1 MTTSKRDYYE
11 VLGVARDAT
20 PEDLKKAFRK
30 QALQYH
36 PDRNKAADA
45 SDKFKEVNEA
55 YQVLSD
61 PQRKAQYDQF
71 GHDGMNGQAGRGF
84 DGFEGFGGFGDIFD
98 SFFGGS
104 TRQAPNRGADLEF
117 QINVSFKEAAFGVPR
132 ELELNRMERCEHC
145 DGNRAEPGTDVIEC
159 STCHGEG
166 KVRRTQRTFFGQFQQ
181 VTACPT
187 CQGEGQQVK
196 TACTKCSGRGTER
209 KARKI
214 EVQIPPGVEHGT
226 KLLIHGE
233 GESGG
238 KGNRSGDL
246 YVHIGVERDRVF
258 KRRGNDVVMTAEVN
272 MAMAALGGIIDVV
285 TLKDAEE
292 YGSAEIEIKPGTQSG
307 AITRIKGA
315 GIPHLNSAGRRG
327 DQLVELKV
335 VTPKNLDDRQTEL
348 LQELAESFGLERVSD
363 GSGSGLGLFDRFKDA
378 FRGEDSSS

>member
-11 VLGVARDAT
+11 ILGAARDAT

-45 SDKFKEVNEA
+45 SDRFKEVNEA

-71 GHDGMNGQAGRGF
+71 GHEGVNGQAGRGF

-104 TRQAPNRGADLEF
+104 TRQASNRGADLEF
-117 QINVSFKEAAFGVPR
+117 QINVSFREAAFGVPR
-132 ELELNRMERCEHC
+132 ELELKRMERCERC
-145 DGNRAEPGTDVIEC
+145 DGKRAEPGTDIIEC

-196 TACTKCSGRGTER
+196 TACSKCSGRGTER
-209 KARKI
+209 KSRKI
-214 EVQIPPGVEHGT
+214 EVQIPAGVEHGT

-238 KGNRSGDL
+238 TGSQNGDL
-246 YVHIGVERDRVF
+246 YVHIGVQRDKVF
-258 KRRGNDVVMTAEVN
+258 SRRGNDVLMTAEVN
-272 MAMAALGGIIDVV
+272 MAMAALGGIINVE
-285 TLKDAEE
+285 TLE
-292 YGSAEIEIKPGTQSG
+292 GSADIDIKAGTQSG

-315 GIPHLNSAGRRG
+315 GIPHINAGGRRG

-335 VTPKNLDDRQTEL
+335 VTPKKLDDRQTEL
-348 LQELAESFGLERVSD
+348 LQQLAESFGLERVSD
-363 GSGSGLGLFDRFKDA
+363 GSGSGSGIFDRFKDA
-378 FRGEDSSS
+378 FRGDEANS

>member
-30 QALQYH
+30 QALKHH
-36 PDRNKAADA
+36 PDRNKEAGA
-45 SDKFKEVNEA
+45 SDRFKEINEA

-71 GHDGMNGQAGRGF
+71 GHEGVNGQAGRGF

-117 QINVSFKEAAFGVPR
+117 QINVSFRDAAFGVPR
-132 ELELNRMERCEHC
+132 ELELNRMERCERC
-145 DGNRAEPGTDVIEC
+145 DGNRVEPGTDVVEC

-187 CQGEGQQVK
+187 CQGEGQQIK
-196 TACTKCSGRGTER
+196 TACKQCSGKGTER
-209 KARKI
+209 KSRTI
-214 EVQIPPGVEHGT
+214 EVQVPPGVEHGT
-226 KLLIHGE
+226 RLLIHGE

-238 KGNRSGDL
+238 RGNGNGDL
-246 YVHIGVERDRVF
+246 YVHIGVQRDNVF
-258 KRRGNDVVMTAEVN
+258 SRRGNDVLMTADIN
-272 MAMAALGGIIDVV
+272 MAMAALGGIINVE
-285 TLKDAEE
+285 TLE
-292 YGSAEIEIKPGTQSG
+292 GSADIDIKPGTQSG
-307 AITRIKGA
+307 SVTRIKNA
-315 GIPHLNSAGRRG
+315 GIPHMGTAGRRG

-335 VTPKNLDDRQTEL
+335 VTPKKLDDEQTEL
-348 LQELAESFGLERVSD
+348 LQKLAESFGLERVSEN
-363 GSGSGLGLFDRFKDA
+363 SGSEQGIFDRFKDA
-378 FRGEDSSS
+378 FRGEDSDS

>member
-11 VLGVARDAT
+11 VLGAARDAT

-36 PDRNKAADA
+36 PDRNKSADA
-45 SDKFKEVNEA
+45 SDRFKEVNEA

-61 PQRKAQYDQF
+61 PKRKAQYDQF
-71 GHDGMNGQAGRGF
+71 GHEGMNGQAGSGF

-104 TRQAPNRGADLEF
+104 TRQTTNRGADLEF
-117 QINVSFKEAAFGVPR
+117 QINISFRDAAFGVAR
-132 ELELNRMERCEHC
+132 ELELNRMESCERC
-145 DGNRAEPGTDVIEC
+145 DGNRAEPGTDIVEC

-187 CQGEGQQVK
+187 CQGEGRQIK
-196 TACTKCSGRGTER
+196 TACKKCSGRGTER
-209 KARKI
+209 QSRKI
-214 EVQIPPGVEHGT
+214 EVKIPAGVEHGV

-238 KGNRSGDL
+238 KGVQNGDL
-246 YVHIGVERDRVF
+246 YVHIGVQRDKVF
-258 KRRGNDVVMTAEVN
+258 TRHGNDVLMTAQVN
-272 MAMAALGGIIDVV
+272 MAMAALGGIINVETLEGSIDIDV
-285 TLKDAEE
+285 
-292 YGSAEIEIKPGTQSG
+292 KPGTQSG
-307 AITRIKGA
+307 AVTRIKSA
-315 GIPHLNSAGRRG
+315 GIPHMSAAGRRG

-335 VTPKNLDDRQTEL
+335 MTPKKLSDHQAEL
-348 LQELAESFGLERVSD
+348 LQELAESFGLERVKEN
-363 GSGSGLGLFDRFKDA
+363 SGADQGIFDRFKDA
-378 FRGEDSSS
+378 FRSEDSNS

>member
-1 MTTSKRDYYE
+1 MTTKTDFYE
-11 VLGVARDAT
+11 TLGVARNAT
-20 PEDLKKAFRK
+20 AEDIKKAYRK
-30 QALQYH
+30 LAFQFH
-36 PDRNKAADA
+36 PDRNKDA
-45 SDKFKEVNEA
+45 GATERFKEISEA

-61 PQRKAQYDQF
+61 PKRKAQYDQF
-71 GHDGMNGQAGRGF
+71 GHEGVNGQGGRGF

-104 TRQAPNRGADLEF
+104 TRQGSGRGADLEF

-132 ELELNRMERCEHC
+132 ELEMNRMERCDHC
-145 DGNRAEPGTDVIEC
+145 HGNRAEPGTDVVEC

-209 KARKI
+209 KSRKI

-238 KGNRSGDL
+238 NGNQSGDL

-258 KRRGNDVVMTAEVN
+258 KRRGNDVIMTAEVN
-272 MAMAALGGIIDVV
+272 MAMAALGGIINVE
-285 TLKDAEE
+285 TLKDAVDT
-292 YGSAEIEIKPGTQSG
+292 GSADIDIKPGTQSG
-307 AITRIKGA
+307 SIIRIKGA

-335 VTPKNLDDRQTEL
+335 VTPKDLDERQTEL
-348 LQELAESFGLERVSD
+348 LQQLAESFGLERVSD
-363 GSGSGLGLFDRFKDA
+363 GSGSGAGIFDRFKDA
-378 FRGEDSSS
+378 FRG

>member
-45 SDKFKEVNEA
+45 SDRFKEVNEA

-71 GHDGMNGQAGRGF
+71 GHEGVNGQSGRGF

-104 TRQAPNRGADLEF
+104 SHQAANRGADLEF
-117 QINVSFKEAAFGVPR
+117 QINVSFRDAAFGVAR
-132 ELELNRMERCEHC
+132 ELELNRMERCERC
-145 DGNRAEPGTDVIEC
+145 DGNKAEPGTDIIEC

-196 TACTKCSGRGTER
+196 TACKLCSGRGTER
-209 KARKI
+209 KSRKI
-214 EVQIPPGVEHGT
+214 EVKIPAGVEHGV

-238 KGNRSGDL
+238 SGVQNGDL
-246 YVHIGVERDRVF
+246 YVHIGVQRDKVF
-258 KRRGNDVVMTAEVN
+258 TRHGNDVMMTAEVN
-272 MAMAALGGIIDVV
+272 MAMAALGGIINVETLEGSIDIDV
-285 TLKDAEE
+285 
-292 YGSAEIEIKPGTQSG
+292 KPGTQSG
-307 AITRIKGA
+307 AVTRIKSA
-315 GIPHLNSAGRRG
+315 GIPHMGTAGRRG

-335 VTPKNLDDRQTEL
+335 MTPSKLNDRQTEL
-348 LQELAESFGLERVSD
+348 LQELAESFGLERVIET
-363 GSGSGLGLFDRFKDA
+363 SGSDQGIFDRFKDA
-378 FRGEDSSS
+378 FRGEGSNS

>member
-11 VLGVARDAT
+11 VLGAARDAT

-30 QALQYH
+30 QALKYH
-36 PDRNKAADA
+36 PDRNKAEDA
-45 SDKFKEVNEA
+45 SERFKEVNEA

-71 GHDGMNGQAGRGF
+71 GHAGVNGRAGRGF

-104 TRQAPNRGADLEF
+104 TRQASSRGADLEF
-117 QINVSFKEAAFGVPR
+117 QINVSFREAAFGVPR
-132 ELELNRMERCEHC
+132 ELELNRMERCERC

-196 TACTKCSGRGTER
+196 TACTQCSGRGVER
-209 KARKI
+209 KNRKI
-214 EVQIPPGVEHGT
+214 EVQIPAGVEHGT

-238 KGNRSGDL
+238 KGNLNGDL
-246 YVHIGVERDRVF
+246 YVHVGVQRDKVF
-258 KRRGNDVVMTAEVN
+258 SRRGNDVLMTANVN
-272 MAMAALGGIIDVV
+272 MAMAALGGIINVE
-285 TLKDAEE
+285 TLE
-292 YGSAEIEIKPGTQSG
+292 GSADIDIKAGTQSG
-307 AITRIKGA
+307 SVARIKGA
-315 GIPHLNSAGRRG
+315 GIPHMGSTARRG

-335 VTPKNLDDRQTEL
+335 VTPSNLDDRQTEL
-348 LQELAESFGLERVSD
+348 LKELAESFGLERVSEN
-363 GSGSGLGLFDRFKDA
+363 SGSGQGLFERFKDA
-378 FRGEDSSS
+378 FRGEDGDS

>member
-30 QALQYH
+30 QALKYH
-36 PDRNKAADA
+36 PDRNKEADA
-45 SDKFKEVNEA
+45 SDRFKEVNEA

-61 PQRKAQYDQF
+61 PKRKAQYDQF
-71 GHDGMNGQAGRGF
+71 GHEGVNGQAGRGF

-104 TRQAPNRGADLEF
+104 TRQESGRGADLEF
-117 QINVSFKEAAFGVPR
+117 QINVSFRDAAFGVPR
-132 ELELNRMERCEHC
+132 ELEMNRMERCDRC
-145 DGNRAEPGTDVIEC
+145 DGNRAEPGTDVVEC
-159 STCHGEG
+159 TTCHGEG

-196 TACTKCSGRGTER
+196 TACKQCSGRGTER
-209 KARKI
+209 KSRKI
-214 EVQIPPGVEHGT
+214 EVQIPAGVEHGT

-246 YVHIGVERDRVF
+246 YVHIGVERDKVF
-258 KRRGNDVVMTAEVN
+258 ARRGNDVLMSAEVN
-272 MAMAALGGIIDVV
+272 MAMAALGGIINVE
-285 TLKDAEE
+285 TLE
-292 YGSAEIEIKPGTQSG
+292 GSADIDIKPGTQSG
-307 AITRIKGA
+307 AIHRIKGA
-315 GIPHLNSAGRRG
+315 GIPHLNTAGRRG

-335 VTPKNLDDRQTEL
+335 VTPKKLDDHQTEL
-348 LQELAESFGLERVSD
+348 LQQLAESFGLERVSEN
-363 GSGSGLGLFDRFKDA
+363 SGSGPGIFDRFKDA
-378 FRGEDSSS
+378 FRGEDS